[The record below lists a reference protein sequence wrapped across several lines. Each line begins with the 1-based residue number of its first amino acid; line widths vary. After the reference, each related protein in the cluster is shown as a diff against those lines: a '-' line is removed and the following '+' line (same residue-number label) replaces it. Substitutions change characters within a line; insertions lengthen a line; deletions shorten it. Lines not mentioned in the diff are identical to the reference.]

1 MSTTRRAAVY
11 DSSAGKLG
19 IRVKE
24 IPTPAISSRQVLVAV
39 KAMGTNPVDYK
50 LPHIF
55 PVSLTA
61 GGKVVGNDFAG
72 VVDKVGAEVAEF
84 KVGDKVFGLS
94 MLMTE
99 NAACAQYIA
108 ADPSK
113 ICKIPPS
120 LDFSQAASIPT
131 AALTSLQAI
140 TVVGDKAVKAGDSVL
155 VLGASGGCGSTGVMV
170 AKALG
175 ATVTAVCSGKNADL
189 VKRLG
194 ADKIIDYT
202 KVRRIANA
210 HSDEKQ
216 TCKEAQKTHTNQE
229 RSWA

>member
-1 MSTTRRAAVY
+1 MSTRQALVY
-11 DSSAGKLG
+11 DSTGKFG
-19 IRVKE
+19 MKVKA
-24 IPTPAISSRQVLVAV
+24 IPMPEISSKQVLVAV

-55 PVSLTA
+55 PVSLSA

-72 VVDKVGAEVAEF
+72 VVDKVGTDVVDF

-94 MLMTE
+94 LLLTE

-113 ICKIPPS
+113 ICKMPPS
-120 LDFSQAASIPT
+120 LDFAQAASIPT

-140 TVVGDKAVKAGDSVL
+140 TSVGGKSIQAGNSVL

-175 ATVTAVCSGKNADL
+175 ATVTAVCSGKNTGL

-194 ADKIIDYT
+194 ADTIIDYT
-202 KVRRIANA
+202 QVGGIRSMETQAQRHMHTQTKRRG
-210 HSDEKQ
+210 
-216 TCKEAQKTHTNQE
+216 
-229 RSWA
+229 